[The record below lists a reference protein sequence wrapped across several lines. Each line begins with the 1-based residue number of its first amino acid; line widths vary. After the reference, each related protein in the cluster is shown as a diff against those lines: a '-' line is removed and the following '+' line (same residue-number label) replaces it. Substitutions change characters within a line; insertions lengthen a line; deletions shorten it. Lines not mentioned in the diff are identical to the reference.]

1 MDQTVTGSSAAAA
14 VDPDRLVIRSF
25 ESPTTDSPLPISIVT
40 SDPHGHS
47 VTFCL
52 HHHDHTLGNA
62 LRWQI
67 MQYSEVE
74 VGFCG
79 YTVPHPSEAKV
90 HLRVQVAEGRA
101 RESGVTAVT
110 ILKRALAD
118 LSTLYARL
126 RVECGRAFDAFE
138 N

>member
-1 MDQTVTGSSAAAA
+1 MEQTVTGSSAAAA
-14 VDPDRLVIRSF
+14 IDPDRLVIRSF
-25 ESPTTDSPLPISIVT
+25 EVPANSPSTPITVVT

-52 HHHDHTLGNA
+52 HQHDHTIGNA

-67 MQYSEVE
+67 MQYSEEE
-74 VGFCG
+74 VAFCG

-90 HLRVQVAEGRA
+90 HLRVQVAEGAKA
-101 RESGVTAVT
+101 RGVTAVT

-118 LSTLYARL
+118 LSRLYVRL
-126 RVECGRAFDAFE
+126 REECATAFDAHL
-138 N
+138 NQ